1 MGRNGWLLL
10 AVLLLV
16 VGVGSLFIEGLSYV
30 TEETVVEFGP
40 LEVSA
45 EREER
50 FGIPLWASILIIV
63 AGAGAFFVGAGGK
76 GRG

>member
-10 AVLLLV
+10 AVVLLV
-16 VGVGSLFIEGLSYV
+16 VGVGSLFIEGISYV
-30 TEETVVEFGP
+30 TEETVVDIGP

-50 FGIPLWASILIIV
+50 VGIPLWASVLILV
-63 AGAGAFFVGAGGK
+63 AGAGAFFVGAGSK
-76 GRG
+76 GSG